1 MNTGSLVWVIN
12 PEFKDYT
19 TDDLWYESMIEQKVD
34 MPKMGS
40 SAIKVRVG
48 NREIIVK

>member
-1 MNTGSLVWVIN
+1 MNVGSLVWIIN
-12 PEFKDYT
+12 PEFKDYA
-19 TDDLWYESMIEQKVD
+19 TDDLWYESVIEQKVD

-48 NREIIVK
+48 NREILVK